1 MVQKLKDSW
10 GQGFVGEESGKH
22 FHIYIQK
29 VFETIKYI
37 TMYKTHRRSQFKVGN
52 KSKMKHDLKI
62 VLIASRKKPKEALM
76 LYVLQ
81 SLNTIEMKILFSEI

>member
-1 MVQKLKDSW
+1 
-10 GQGFVGEESGKH
+10 
-22 FHIYIQK
+22 
-29 VFETIKYI
+29 
-37 TMYKTHRRSQFKVGN
+37 MYKTHRRSQFKVGN

-62 VLIASRKKPKEALM
+62 VLIASRKKPKEVLM